1 MIGGNNFISIQLR
14 NQWTGRFWKFLF
26 VRTDEKKNRKKIEKK
41 IERIEKIE
49 TQKGGLITLDD
60 DLKVNS
66 QKVEPGK
73 KQLWTV
79 DPQEFFKLHQIQ
91 FSTTLSILPHRKYY
105 TMYIPLFFK
114 KERFGMN
121 NENFNLVFVIF
132 QFFLVVTSVFI

>member
-14 NQWTGRFWKFLF
+14 NQWTGRFLKSKFFSNLPKHS
-26 VRTDEKKNRKKIEKK
+26 KKKRKEFQKLKPE
-41 IERIEKIE
+41 
-49 TQKGGLITLDD
+49 KGGLITLDD

-73 KQLWTV
+73 KQIWTV

-105 TMYIPLFFK
+105 TM
-114 KERFGMN
+114 
-121 NENFNLVFVIF
+121 
-132 QFFLVVTSVFI
+132 